1 MARFAGTFV
10 HIVEKT
16 YKFEIEADTE
26 KEALEK
32 LRCDPFGCLAQ
43 GEPID
48 EEERDIEEF
57 YFDEND

>member
-1 MARFAGTFV
+1 MARFVGTFV

-32 LRCDPFGCLAQ
+32 LRRDPFGWLAHSD
-43 GEPID
+43 PID

>member
-32 LRCDPFGCLAQ
+32 LRRDPFGWLAH
-43 GEPID
+43 GD
-48 EEERDIEEF
+48 R
-57 YFDEND
+57 

>member
-1 MARFAGTFV
+1 MTRFTGSFV

-26 KEALEK
+26 KEALETLK
-32 LRCDPFGCLAQ
+32 CDPFGWLAH
-43 GEPID
+43 GDPID

-57 YFDEND
+57 YFDENG